1 MSPETNP
8 SPDTSSPSVPN
19 VDASLS
25 ESVAKPAASPRKAR
39 IYTGVVLLGLV
50 ALGAYAN
57 REWHQKRLAAESIA
71 ALQKAGLNVEDNGRL
86 TFISDP
92 TNDCVTNDC
101 MQCVRD
107 LNRALRLELANCPQ
121 ITDEGLAHLQGHD
134 QIRVLVLSQTG
145 VTDAGV
151 GHFSGME
158 SLEVLDLSLTG
169 ITDAGLAKMPGLH
182 LESLQDL
189 SLIAT
194 GVTDAGLEHLAQI
207 PSLRIVTLQG
217 TKVTSEGAQK
227 LRAARPEILILG
239 L

>member
-8 SPDTSSPSVPN
+8 SPDASSP
-19 VDASLS
+19 S
-25 ESVAKPAASPRKAR
+25 ESVAKPAASPGKAR

-57 REWHQKRLAAESIA
+57 REWHQNRLEAASIV
-71 ALQKAGLNVEDNGRL
+71 ALRKAGLNFENNGRL
-86 TFISDP
+86 MFISDP
-92 TNDCVTNDC
+92 TGDCVTNDC
-101 MQCVRD
+101 MRCVRD
-107 LNRALRLELANCPQ
+107 LNHALRLDLINCPQ

-134 QIRVLVLSQTG
+134 HIRVLVLAQTG

-151 GHFSGME
+151 SHFSGMD
-158 SLEVLDLSLTG
+158 SLEALDLSQTG
-169 ITDAGLAKMPGLH
+169 ITDAGLAKMPGLR

-189 SLIAT
+189 NLVAT
-194 GVTDAGLEHLAQI
+194 GVTDAGVEHLAQI

-227 LRAARPEILILG
+227 LRAARPELLILG
-239 L
+239 LK